1 MKEKLKENISGY
13 VLLAS
18 IFIASTIIALI
29 KNISITTIMK
39 DYQFSVLIILIVME
53 LFTNLISSTGIIE
66 KISLKISVL
75 SKGNKKKCLILFGI
89 LIFFVS
95 AFLNNITAVLI
106 VLPIIFVLLKAIGIN
121 QKYVNIFFAVIL
133 ALSNTGGASSPI
145 GDFPAIVIM
154 NSGITSFKA
163 YLFRAFPFF
172 FIISIALISWWQLF
186 IKENDKT
193 DKKKNLSID
202 LLQSKYKNIEVNK
215 KVLNGLLVIF
225 VLMFICWSIVP
236 QDLIPPEVIALL
248 GCVIGIVYSAMCGVQ
263 IKSLVDFKP
272 VLTIASFLFL
282 ANVIS
287 HTGVLTTLANS
298 MQNMIAN
305 PKLLLIVIML
315 LTSLISGLFGAG
327 PAASAMMPV
336 IICLC
341 ETTFKAQSDWVP
353 IAYAASICAGSS
365 LFMWSATAGFILSK
379 NVNEAN
385 LIDSKRKKMMWG
397 ISNYLKY
404 GIQNYI
410 IQITLSIAM
419 IIVVI
424 M

>member
-18 IFIASTIIALI
+18 IFIVSTIIALI

-172 FIISIALISWWQLF
+172 FIISIALIFWWQLF

-193 DKKKNLSID
+193 DKKRIY
-202 LLQSKYKNIEVNK
+202 Q
-215 KVLNGLLVIF
+215 
-225 VLMFICWSIVP
+225 
-236 QDLIPPEVIALL
+236 
-248 GCVIGIVYSAMCGVQ
+248 
-263 IKSLVDFKP
+263 
-272 VLTIASFLFL
+272 
-282 ANVIS
+282 
-287 HTGVLTTLANS
+287 
-298 MQNMIAN
+298 
-305 PKLLLIVIML
+305 
-315 LTSLISGLFGAG
+315 
-327 PAASAMMPV
+327 
-336 IICLC
+336 
-341 ETTFKAQSDWVP
+341 
-353 IAYAASICAGSS
+353 
-365 LFMWSATAGFILSK
+365 
-379 NVNEAN
+379 
-385 LIDSKRKKMMWG
+385 
-397 ISNYLKY
+397 
-404 GIQNYI
+404 
-410 IQITLSIAM
+410 
-419 IIVVI
+419 
-424 M
+424 

>member
-18 IFIASTIIALI
+18 IFIVSTIIALI

-172 FIISIALISWWQLF
+172 FIISIALIFWWQLF

-225 VLMFICWSIVP
+225 VLMFICWSTVP

-272 VLTIASFLFL
+272 VNPKKWIRLRTNGVKNTITVKEIIDNQVIDGTNELEVEVSDFNI
-282 ANVIS
+282 ANLILKELGYVPRNYQENYRIIYNLNGVQIS
-287 HTGVLTTLANS
+287 IDTWPKIPTYVELEAKSEELIKKLLSIIEYNEKDLTTLD
-298 MQNMIAN
+298 
-305 PKLLLIVIML
+305 V
-315 LTSLISGLFGAG
+315 
-327 PAASAMMPV
+327 
-336 IICLC
+336 
-341 ETTFKAQSDWVP
+341 
-353 IAYAASICAGSS
+353 ASIYMNVYGIDIMSIKELTFDS
-365 LFMWSATAGFILSK
+365 NSK
-379 NVNEAN
+379 NLLECNKQMQQK
-385 LIDSKRKKMMWG
+385 L
-397 ISNYLKY
+397 
-404 GIQNYI
+404 
-410 IQITLSIAM
+410 
-419 IIVVI
+419 
-424 M
+424 